1 MNYKLYALLL
11 TLTLAA
17 TPALQAMRATRTLLA
32 TARSLR
38 QNTPALTMPKNGHEQ
53 HKNYYEAQDNYHVP
67 VVLGAGI
74 AATAIGQALAQE
86 DGKDEETQ
94 EQKIVSIDNL
104 SLSDFP
110 GILEALQH
118 ASEEDKRLVAQA
130 VARCIWHYKVSAI
143 IKMLQCTKGRPH
155 RILIHG
161 IAKNITW
168 YSPDDISQILKSDG
182 HEETHAL
189 IASALKNNY
198 QQFTSYTVCGLSL
211 YSNQDWR
218 KQYAS
223 ILKTLKPAYH
233 GIMLQPILDTIEQH
247 NIIYLIYVAG
257 PAHKKDII
265 TAFTN
270 AQNIDL
276 SVYDDGRELMY
287 LLEITKPYGQSNLAH
302 AIAKNINKYNG
313 WHFFGFVRECTEES
327 KEIIAQAITQNIEKN
342 IHTYDATTRDLIKK
356 LCNTEQKEVITSATI
371 AMQSK
376 MSSPFSYNQFT
387 RKWEQVHKHKD

>member
-11 TLTLAA
+11 TLTL
-17 TPALQAMRATRTLLA
+17 TLCPALQAMRVTRSLMVA
-32 TARSLR
+32 ARSLR
-38 QNTPALTMPKNGHEQ
+38 QNTPALAIPKNGHEQ

-67 VVLGAGI
+67 CALGAGI

-86 DGKDEETQ
+86 DDKEEEPQ
-94 EQKIVSIDNL
+94 QQKLVSIENL

-155 RILIHG
+155 RILVHG

-168 YSPDDISQILKSDG
+168 YSTDDITQILKSDG

-198 QQFTSYTVCGLSL
+198 KQFTSYTVCGLSL
-211 YSNQDWR
+211 YSSQDWR
-218 KQYAS
+218 TQYAS

-233 GIMLQPILDTIEQH
+233 GVMLQPILNNVEKH

-257 PAHKKDII
+257 PAYKKDII

-287 LLEITKPYGQSNLAH
+287 LLEITKPYSQLNLAH
-302 AIAKNINKYNG
+302 AIAKNIDKYNG

-327 KEIIAQAITQNIEKN
+327 KEIIAKAITQNIEKN

-356 LCNTEQKEVITSATI
+356 LCNKEQKEIITSATI
-371 AMQSK
+371 TMQSK
-376 MSSPFSYNQFT
+376 MSSPFGYNPFT
-387 RKWEQVHKHKD
+387 KEWEPVPAHKD